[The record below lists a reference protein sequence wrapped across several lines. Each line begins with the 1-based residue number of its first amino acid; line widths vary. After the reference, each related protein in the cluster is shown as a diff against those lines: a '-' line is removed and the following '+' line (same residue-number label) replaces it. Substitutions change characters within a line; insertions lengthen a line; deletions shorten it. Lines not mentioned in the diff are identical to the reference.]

1 MSHHVNIVGPQ
12 VRRLRSSKE
21 WSQNDL
27 AIKLQIL
34 GMEHA
39 TRCKVS
45 KIEARLVWVS
55 DDDLIFLS
63 RVLGVTTEEL
73 YPDFIRRAGRM
84 GKGKL
89 YEAITSSKASRFGSL
104 VIGGFSGALSGSLLG
119 AGALHFL
126 SSVASV

>member
-1 MSHHVNIVGPQ
+1 MRHLNIIGPQ
-12 VRRLRSSKE
+12 VRRLRSGKE
-21 WSQNDL
+21 WSQNDF
-27 AIKLQIL
+27 AIRLQIL

-45 KIEARLVWVS
+45 KIESRLVWVS
-55 DDDLIFLS
+55 DDDLMFLS
-63 RVLGVTTEEL
+63 RALGVTTEEL
-73 YPDFIRRAGRM
+73 YPDFIRGAGRA

-104 VIGGFSGALSGSLLG
+104 VVGTLGGALCGSLLG
-119 AGALHFL
+119 AGALHFV